1 VALQLTGIR
10 RYPVKS
16 CSGFDLDQAVVERCG
31 LAGDRRWM
39 VVDES
44 GVVVTAREHPTM
56 LLITPELTDTGLHLH
71 APSQP
76 DLAIGRPT
84 EAPLE
89 DVTVWRSTV
98 AASPAAHDAHAW
110 LSAVIGKPVRLVYLD
125 DADRRSPN
133 PDFADTD
140 DRVSFADAYPVLLAT
155 EESLQAVNG
164 WIADFTDVPPANP
177 FHDDIVR
184 LVANEV
190 TVGTG
195 GGLYGVDNPVKRQSM
210 AVFLLKAEHGSGY
223 TRPACVGVFPDVA
236 CPSTFADW
244 IEQLVTEN
252 ITVGC
257 GGGNYCPQVANTR
270 GQMAVFLSKTF
281 GLPLTP

>member
-31 LAGDRRWM
+31 LTCDRRWM

-56 LLITPELTDTGLHLH
+56 LLITPELTDTGLLLH

-84 EAPLE
+84 EAQLE

-98 AASPAAHDAHAW
+98 AASPAAHDAHDW

-125 DADRRSPN
+125 DADRRPPN

-164 WIADFTDVPPANP
+164 WIAEGPRAEEGPLPITRFRPNLVVKGASAWSEDGWRALRIGDAVFRAVKGCDRCVLTTIDPVTAAKGKEPIATLAKHRKWDGKTWFGMNLIPDNP
-177 FHDDIVR
+177 G
-184 LVANEV
+184 V
-190 TVGTG
+190 TVRVGDDVEILREVPAPDG
-195 GGLYGVDNPVKRQSM
+195 PP
-210 AVFLLKAEHGSGY
+210 
-223 TRPACVGVFPDVA
+223 RP
-236 CPSTFADW
+236 
-244 IEQLVTEN
+244 
-252 ITVGC
+252 
-257 GGGNYCPQVANTR
+257 
-270 GQMAVFLSKTF
+270 
-281 GLPLTP
+281 